1 MLESRPDGTS
11 EGTTQALRQWA
22 AAWSGVWLFSSMQS
36 LVYILDLILVWWL
49 TSMQSLKNIVRF
61 SGNKLFSVNLFCI
74 LEISLC
80 YLLHLCSLLS
90 GAFEGQQF
98 LKCTSL
104 LSALQSWFLPMSSV
118 CCDSPSLPFCQ
129 SARALWRFLNP
140 PNNNGSPNRLLSFFE
155 LPANQVAQPRI
166 LSYLSLRWKLAK
178 WVPVHLPV
186 FQHVCTI
193 LRKTK
198 NL

>member
-1 MLESRPDGTS
+1 M
-11 EGTTQALRQWA
+11 
-22 AAWSGVWLFSSMQS
+22 
-36 LVYILDLILVWWL
+36 
-49 TSMQSLKNIVRF
+49 RF

-80 YLLHLCSLLS
+80 YLLHLCPLLS

-98 LKCTSL
+98 LECTSL

-140 PNNNGSPNRLLSFFE
+140 PNNNRPLKKPLGFC
-155 LPANQVAQPRI
+155 ANQVAQPRT
-166 LSYLSLRWKLAK
+166 LTYLSLGSSASGSCPTYLHYFENDQKSIAFRSICLSIFEEMAA
-178 WVPVHLPV
+178 
-186 FQHVCTI
+186 I
-193 LRKTK
+193 LNIVKSE
-198 NL
+198 NSEMVNIGYIFIVQAH